1 MRPTPSHAR
10 YSLDH
15 QERERDSCKRRQH
28 SSHTHTRTHTE
39 LHPWAANALRT
50 LPIPLLHSLPAGNTH
65 SLTSHAYSF
74 IKLAKTAA
82 GILLARTLSSSLSPS
97 PPSQLF
103 SCCLYIGSQ
112 PQNNI
117 FYIRS
122 SPYIFLASVLFR
134 FDIYAAMC
142 CWPCLRAVIF
152 CIWFGICC
160 FPHSLLPFPACICLH
175 FIDAKVLLTN
185 LAKNAYL
192 QWKLIHMRPWQWKGE

>member
-15 QERERDSCKRRQH
+15 QARKSDSCKRRQH
-28 SSHTHTRTHTE
+28 SSHTHKHTHTE
-39 LHPWAANALRT
+39 LHPWAASACTFPSALV
-50 LPIPLLHSLPAGNTH
+50 HSLPAGNTH
-65 SLTSHAYSF
+65 LLTSHAYSF

-82 GILLARTLSSSLSPS
+82 GILLARTLYSPV
-97 PPSQLF
+97 PPLVQLF

-122 SPYIFLASVLFR
+122 SLYIFLASVLFR

-160 FPHSLLPFPACICLH
+160 WPPPLPHFYSHPVFVCISLTQRCCWQTWPKTQIC
-175 FIDAKVLLTN
+175 N
-185 LAKNAYL
+185 GN
-192 QWKLIHMRPWQWKGE
+192 